1 MPRHALLSIFRSLI
15 TPYLA
20 YGLIAWGQAYK
31 SYLYTLLKH
40 QKRARECLEWV
51 VLEIEKSFQNEFVEE
66 LKGKLLEILTLK
78 DSYINNLQIIR
89 KVKFFWKF
97 LLMPASFLAAK
108 KVITSLVSP
117 WVRDQF
123 QEYYL
128 RTEPTLYTTFHT
140 MEIIFFTSCREAFWL
155 LFRDRVAEVTQQRRS
170 EASRREWCD
179 WKLPSPWPWW
189 EESFSSI
196 GLFLVISRHRSMWF
210 CYFVVFNCWISFF
223 FNLTCGRAEATLQA
237 WDGER

>member
-1 MPRHALLSIFRSLI
+1 MPRHAHLSIFRSLI

-20 YGLIAWGQAYK
+20 YSLIAWGQTYK

-97 LLMPASFLAAK
+97 
-108 KVITSLVSP
+108 
-117 WVRDQF
+117 
-123 QEYYL
+123 
-128 RTEPTLYTTFHT
+128 
-140 MEIIFFTSCREAFWL
+140 
-155 LFRDRVAEVTQQRRS
+155 
-170 EASRREWCD
+170 
-179 WKLPSPWPWW
+179 
-189 EESFSSI
+189 
-196 GLFLVISRHRSMWF
+196 
-210 CYFVVFNCWISFF
+210 
-223 FNLTCGRAEATLQA
+223 
-237 WDGER
+237 

>member
-1 MPRHALLSIFRSLI
+1 
-15 TPYLA
+15 
-20 YGLIAWGQAYK
+20 
-31 SYLYTLLKH
+31 
-40 QKRARECLEWV
+40 
-51 VLEIEKSFQNEFVEE
+51 
-66 LKGKLLEILTLK
+66 
-78 DSYINNLQIIR
+78 
-89 KVKFFWKF
+89 
-97 LLMPASFLAAK
+97 MPASFLAAK

-117 WVRDQF
+117 WARNWRF
-123 QEYYL
+123 
-128 RTEPTLYTTFHT
+128 
-140 MEIIFFTSCREAFWL
+140 EISFRNIISELSQLCIPLFIQWKLFFFTSCREAFWL
-155 LFRDRVAEVTQQRRS
+155 LFRDRVTEVTQPRRS

-196 GLFLVISRHRSMWF
+196 GLFLVISRYRSMWF